1 MRVLLI
7 SPPAQS
13 VVKQVVGATAPPLG
27 LAYLASV
34 ARDLGCDVRII
45 DSLAEDLTLE
55 EIKARLKKFYP
66 DLVGVTA
73 TTSMIY
79 DAYDVASIAKE
90 VNPNALVVIGGPHV
104 TFMAS
109 ETLQECKH
117 IDVVV
122 RGEGEL
128 TFKELLMK
136 LMRDDRDFRDI
147 LGITLS
153 LIHISEPTRPY

>member
-1 MRVLLI
+1 MI

-66 DLVGVTA
+66 DLVG
-73 TTSMIY
+73 
-79 DAYDVASIAKE
+79 
-90 VNPNALVVIGGPHV
+90 
-104 TFMAS
+104 
-109 ETLQECKH
+109 
-117 IDVVV
+117 
-122 RGEGEL
+122 
-128 TFKELLMK
+128 
-136 LMRDDRDFRDI
+136 
-147 LGITLS
+147 
-153 LIHISEPTRPY
+153 